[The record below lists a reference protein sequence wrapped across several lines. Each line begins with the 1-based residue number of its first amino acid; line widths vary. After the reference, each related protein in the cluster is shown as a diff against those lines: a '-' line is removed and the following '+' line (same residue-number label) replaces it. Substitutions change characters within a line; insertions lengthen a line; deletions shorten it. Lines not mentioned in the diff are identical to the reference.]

1 MFEMLTVRCFNS
13 QDKTRC
19 RKQTLGR
26 LARRK
31 VTRFQHCWSLVLK
44 SSTLNLK
51 KSIVVNHVCIPFASV
66 EVFLTLPGSKYVAS
80 NDPPVDADPHNGST
94 HNMVGHFDNGAD
106 ALQTIFEEK
115 VKKRDKEQ
123 FKVIK
128 GDMDSVFLLVR
139 SYFQVV

>member
-1 MFEMLTVRCFNS
+1 MKE
-13 QDKTRC
+13 
-19 RKQTLGR
+19 
-26 LARRK
+26 
-31 VTRFQHCWSLVLK
+31 
-44 SSTLNLK
+44 
-51 KSIVVNHVCIPFASV
+51 SIVVNHVCIPFASV
-66 EVFLTLPGSKYVAS
+66 EVFLTLPESKYVAS